1 MSVQVVA
8 WALDNL
14 FAPLLVGAILL
25 SLEHLILN
33 KKNFVRH
40 VKKVGCFLT

>member
-33 KKNFVRH
+33 KKTLLGMS
-40 VKKVGCFLT
+40 KKLAVF